1 MRPIFSLLAI
11 GFFAFAFVSFAKYSD
26 GIILFRGFGYQVE
39 LSLTVFII
47 LQIGLIIFLYFGL
60 KILSFVLSSKR
71 KVLAYLKSRQEQKEI
86 SRLKGAIKN
95 LVAGETSILYEQV
108 KKYIREGNAASKEML
123 LLGAKAAHIEGQY
136 SDRDEY
142 ITLLEES
149 DSNEVYLTKAL
160 MLIDEG
166 RHHDALAALKK
177 LQKRSV
183 GSVRV
188 ELEALR
194 IGRNWE
200 QILPLV
206 KVARKLNAMN
216 EDDCHRFELEAIL
229 GQLANLNMSLPE
241 AEKISKQAGKR
252 IRSESSFVL
261 SMSKALWSRGE
272 AKSAQEMVENYLE
285 SSWDD
290 ALVKHY
296 VQVSANDNLLALEK
310 IEGWLVKQPHNPTL
324 LMALGVMCRD
334 RELWGK
340 SESYLRASDALDASA
355 EVAYE
360 LSELY
365 KSTNR
370 LQESRAQLEL
380 FAVRQ
385 VGSF

>member
-86 SRLKGAIKN
+86 SRLKSAIKN

-149 DSNEVYLTKAL
+149 DPNEVYLTKAL
-160 MLIDEG
+160 MLIDKG

-177 LQKRSV
+177 LQKRTV

-216 EDDCHRFELEAIL
+216 EDDCHRIELEAIL

-241 AEKISKQAGKR
+241 AEKISKQAGER

-285 SSWDD
+285 FSWDD

>member
-26 GIILFRGFGYQVE
+26 GVILFRGFGYQVE
-39 LSLTVFII
+39 FSFTVFII

-71 KVLAYLKSRQEQKEI
+71 KVLAYLKSRQEQKEV
-86 SRLKGAIKN
+86 SRLRIWITN
-95 LVAGETSILYEQV
+95 LVAGETSTLYQEA

-123 LLGAKAAHIEGQY
+123 LVAARAAHIEGEY
-136 SDRDEY
+136 SDRDTY
-142 ITLLEES
+142 VAQLEES
-149 DSNEVYLTKAL
+149 EADDIYLTKAL

-166 RHHDALAALKK
+166 RHHDALGVLHKI
-177 LQKRSV
+177 QKRSV
-183 GSVRV
+183 GSVRA
-188 ELEALR
+188 ELAALK
-194 IGRNWE
+194 IGRNWDKV
-200 QILPLV
+200 LPLI
-206 KVARKLNAMN
+206 KVARKLNAM
-216 EDDCHRFELEAIL
+216 DPDACHRIELEAIL
-229 GQLANLNMSLPE
+229 GQLAKLDMSLPE
-241 AEKISKQAGKR
+241 IKQISKQASKR
-252 IRSESSFVL
+252 IRGEPSFVL
-261 SMSKALWSRGE
+261 SMSKALWSQGE

-285 SSWDD
+285 SAWDD

-296 VQVSANDNLLALEK
+296 VQISENHNLLALEK
-310 IEGWLVKQPHNPTL
+310 VEGWLVKQPHNHML

-365 KSTNR
+365 KSMNR

>member
-26 GIILFRGFGYQVE
+26 GVILFRGFGYQVE
-39 LSLTVFII
+39 FSFTVFII

-71 KVLAYLKSRQEQKEI
+71 KVLAYLKSRQEQKEV
-86 SRLKGAIKN
+86 SRLRIWITN
-95 LVAGETSILYEQV
+95 LVAGETSTLYQEA

-123 LLGAKAAHIEGQY
+123 LVAARAAHIEGEY
-136 SDRDEY
+136 SDRDTY
-142 ITLLEES
+142 VAQLEES
-149 DSNEVYLTKAL
+149 EADDIYLTKAL
-160 MLIDEG
+160 MLIDES
-166 RHHDALAALKK
+166 RHHDALGVLHKI
-177 LQKRSV
+177 QKRSV
-183 GSVRV
+183 GSVRA
-188 ELEALR
+188 ELAALK
-194 IGRNWE
+194 IGRNWDKV
-200 QILPLV
+200 LPLI

-216 EDDCHRFELEAIL
+216 PDACHRIELEAIL
-229 GQLANLNMSLPE
+229 GQLAKLDMSLPE
-241 AEKISKQAGKR
+241 IKQISKQASKR
-252 IRSESSFVL
+252 IRGEPSFVL
-261 SMSKALWSRGE
+261 SMSKALWSQGE
-272 AKSAQEMVENYLE
+272 AKSAREMVENYLE
-285 SSWDD
+285 SAWDD

-296 VQVSANDNLLALEK
+296 VQISENHNLLALEK
-310 IEGWLVKQPHNPTL
+310 VEGWLVKQPHNHML

-340 SESYLRASDALDASA
+340 SESYLRASDALNTSA

-365 KSTNR
+365 KIMNR

-385 VGSF
+385 VEKF

>member
-26 GIILFRGFGYQVE
+26 GVILFRGFGYQVE
-39 LSLTVFII
+39 FSFTVFII

-71 KVLAYLKSRQEQKEI
+71 KVLAYLKSRQEQKEV
-86 SRLKGAIKN
+86 SRLRIWITN
-95 LVAGETSILYEQV
+95 LVAGETSTLYQEA

-123 LLGAKAAHIEGQY
+123 LVAARAAHIEGEY
-136 SDRDEY
+136 SDRDTY
-142 ITLLEES
+142 VAQLEES
-149 DSNEVYLTKAL
+149 EADDIYLTKAL
-160 MLIDEG
+160 MLIDES
-166 RHHDALAALKK
+166 RHHDALGVLHKI
-177 LQKRSV
+177 QKRSV
-183 GSVRV
+183 GSVRA
-188 ELEALR
+188 ELAALK
-194 IGRNWE
+194 IGRNWDKV
-200 QILPLV
+200 LPLI

-216 EDDCHRFELEAIL
+216 PDACHRIELEAIL
-229 GQLANLNMSLPE
+229 GQLAKLDMSLPE
-241 AEKISKQAGKR
+241 IKQISKQASKR
-252 IRSESSFVL
+252 IRGEPSFVL
-261 SMSKALWSRGE
+261 SMSKALWSQGE

-285 SSWDD
+285 SAWDD

-296 VQVSANDNLLALEK
+296 VQISENHNLLALEK
-310 IEGWLVKQPHNPTL
+310 VEGWLVKQPHNHML

-340 SESYLRASDALDASA
+340 SESYLRASDALNTSA

-365 KSTNR
+365 KIMNR

-385 VGSF
+385 VEKF

>member
-39 LSLTVFII
+39 FSLIMFII
-47 LQIGLIIFLYFGL
+47 LQIGLIIFLYLSL

-71 KVLAYLKSRQEQKEI
+71 KILAYLKSRQEQKEI

-95 LVAGETSILYEQV
+95 LVAGETSILYEQA

-123 LLGAKAAHIEGQY
+123 LVAARAAHLEGEY
-136 SDRDEY
+136 SDRDIY
-142 ITLLEES
+142 IAQLEES
-149 DSNEVYLTKAL
+149 EADDIYLTKAL

-166 RHHDALAALKK
+166 RHHDALGALHKI
-177 LQKRSV
+177 QKRSV
-183 GSVRV
+183 GSVRA
-188 ELEALR
+188 ELAALR
-194 IGRNWE
+194 IGRNWDRV
-200 QILPLV
+200 LPLV

-216 EDDCHRFELEAIL
+216 SDVCHRIELEAIL
-229 GQLANLNMSLPE
+229 GQLTKLNMSLPE
-241 AEKISKQAGKR
+241 IKQISKQASKR
-252 IRSESSFVL
+252 IRGEPSFVL
-261 SMSKALWSRGE
+261 SMSKALWSRG
-272 AKSAQEMVENYLE
+272 AAHSAQEIVENYLK
-285 SSWDD
+285 SAWDD

-296 VQVSANDNLLALEK
+296 VQISENHNLLALEK
-310 IEGWLVKQPHNPTL
+310 VEGWLVKQPHNHML

-340 SESYLRASDALDASA
+340 SESYLRASDALNASA

-365 KSTNR
+365 KIMNR

-385 VGSF
+385 VGNF

>member
-39 LSLTVFII
+39 FSLTVFII

-142 ITLLEES
+142 ITLLEEN
-149 DSNEVYLTKAL
+149 DANEVYLTKAL

-216 EDDCHRFELEAIL
+216 EDDCHRIELEAIL
-229 GQLANLNMSLPE
+229 GQLANLNMSLSE

-365 KSTNR
+365 KSMNR

>member
-149 DSNEVYLTKAL
+149 DPNEVYLTKAL

-285 SSWDD
+285 FSWDD

>member
-1 MRPIFSLLAI
+1 
-11 GFFAFAFVSFAKYSD
+11 
-26 GIILFRGFGYQVE
+26 
-39 LSLTVFII
+39 
-47 LQIGLIIFLYFGL
+47 
-60 KILSFVLSSKR
+60 
-71 KVLAYLKSRQEQKEI
+71 
-86 SRLKGAIKN
+86 
-95 LVAGETSILYEQV
+95 
-108 KKYIREGNAASKEML
+108 
-123 LLGAKAAHIEGQY
+123 
-136 SDRDEY
+136 
-142 ITLLEES
+142 
-149 DSNEVYLTKAL
+149 L

-216 EDDCHRFELEAIL
+216 EDDCHRIELEAIL
-229 GQLANLNMSLPE
+229 GQLANLNMSLSE

-365 KSTNR
+365 KSMNR

>member
-26 GIILFRGFGYQVE
+26 GVILFRGFGYQVE
-39 LSLTVFII
+39 FSFTVFII

-71 KVLAYLKSRQEQKEI
+71 KVLAYLKSRQEQKEV
-86 SRLKGAIKN
+86 SRLRIWITN
-95 LVAGETSILYEQV
+95 LVAGETSTLYQEA

-123 LLGAKAAHIEGQY
+123 LVAARAAHIEGEY
-136 SDRDEY
+136 SDRDTY
-142 ITLLEES
+142 VAQLEES
-149 DSNEVYLTKAL
+149 EADDIYLTKAL

-166 RHHDALAALKK
+166 RHHDALGVLHKI
-177 LQKRSV
+177 QKRSV
-183 GSVRV
+183 GSVRA
-188 ELEALR
+188 ELAALK
-194 IGRNWE
+194 IGRNWDKV
-200 QILPLV
+200 LPLI

-216 EDDCHRFELEAIL
+216 PDACHRIELEAIL
-229 GQLANLNMSLPE
+229 GQLAKLDMSLPE
-241 AEKISKQAGKR
+241 IKQISKQASKR
-252 IRSESSFVL
+252 IRGEPSFVL
-261 SMSKALWSRGE
+261 SMSKALWSQGE

-285 SSWDD
+285 SAWDD

-296 VQVSANDNLLALEK
+296 VQISENHNLLALEK
-310 IEGWLVKQPHNPTL
+310 VEGWLVKQPHNHML

-340 SESYLRASDALDASA
+340 SESYLRASDALNTSA

-365 KSTNR
+365 KIMNR

-385 VGSF
+385 VEKF